1 MFLIIIALMKVVRNI
16 EIGLCKSIVNPEMQ
30 EQQQLL
36 LKK

>member
-1 MFLIIIALMKVVRNI
+1 MFIKITALMKVVRNI
-16 EIGLCKSIVNPEMQ
+16 EIGLSKSKVNPEMQ